1 MPKQNAGGRRDNPN
15 INTDDTRLNSDWQQF
30 IRQRLFNSMTKI
42 LSSESTTITPKQR
55 DGRRSRT
62 VETRKRIVRAVAE
75 LVQAGKVAPTAE
87 EVSARASVGLRTVF
101 RHFDDMDSLY
111 QEIDQELGINV
122 ALMLQMVMK
131 ADTWQE
137 RLKENI
143 QMRCQLYDSITPFL
157 ISGQVHRHT
166 SQAVEA
172 SFRRKV
178 ELERAVLQ
186 HILPKSLQE
195 DTPRFEALLMML
207 SPEAWIR
214 LRRDQGLSSEAA
226 IAAIHVCIHA
236 VIAP

>member
-1 MPKQNAGGRRDNPN
+1 
-15 INTDDTRLNSDWQQF
+15 
-30 IRQRLFNSMTKI
+30 MTKI
-42 LSSESTTITPKQR
+42 PPTETTAPSAKQR

-62 VETRKRIVRAVAE
+62 IETRKRIVRAVTE
-75 LVQAGKVAPTAE
+75 LVREGKVAPTAE
-87 EVSARASVGLRTVF
+87 EVSARADVGLRTVF

-111 QEIDQELGINV
+111 REIDEELGINV
-122 ALMLQMVMK
+122 ALMLQMVLK

-137 RLKENI
+137 RLVENI
-143 QMRCQLYDSITPFL
+143 TARCELYDTITPFL

-166 SQAVEA
+166 SEAVDA

-226 IAAIHVCIHA
+226 IAAIHVGIHA
-236 VIAP
+236 VIAPQKT